1 MPSIPL
7 PEPAPNCGNG
17 IREAARPTRMDGP
30 CQSGQRAAGSGQRAA
45 GSGQRAAGSGSGGR
59 RAVLFAVRSAV
70 ALHRLL
76 DVLPVFSG
84 DDRIERRFSL
94 IPGSDFG
101 TDALAALD
109 SVGARCVPWDEAVRT
124 PYDLTLAASPKGE
137 LDRLRGPLVLL
148 PHGAGFGKTLPDEGT
163 ADSASGLD
171 PAYLL
176 RRGTPL
182 AALHALAHRSQV
194 AELAV
199 RCPAA
204 AARATVVGDPTL
216 DRLLAS
222 QGLRDR
228 YRTALGTGGRRLIAL
243 TSTWGPESL
252 LASYPDL
259 PARLSTELPA
269 DSYQLA
275 LIMHPNDYGR
285 SGAHDLAERHAPAL
299 AAGLLTPRPYEEWAA
314 VLVAADGVL
323 TDHGST
329 ALYAAALDRP
339 LLAVC
344 DGGDELIPGS
354 PMARLLAA
362 APKVSGAAAD
372 TGRAAEDI
380 VRAIE
385 GHLPGSVRALAEPAF
400 AERGRALPLLRTELY
415 ARLRLTPPATP
426 AEPRLLPVPRV
437 PAHAPAV
444 HAVSAAVDGDR
455 VRVERRPPHHDGPA
469 GHLAAEEDAASVRH
483 AQSAAVLFRRAG
495 DAPAAAARAVAGW
508 TVDGWITW
516 ALDRYPGR
524 RTAAVV
530 LSASHCVLRRRGGPL
545 LSARIGA
552 CTEAGRVFRP
562 DPAAVVSAV
571 HCWLIATRV
580 PSLPATLDCRI
591 GDRSYPVRLAPATD
605 DEADHAF

>member
-1 MPSIPL
+1 MH
-7 PEPAPNCGNG
+7 PA
-17 IREAARPTRMDGP
+17 AAG
-30 CQSGQRAAGSGQRAA
+30 SGQRAAGSGQRAA

-59 RAVLFAVRSAV
+59 RSVLFAARSAV

-84 DDRIERRFSL
+84 DDRIERRFAL
-94 IPGSDFG
+94 VPGSEFG
-101 TDALAALD
+101 TEALAALD
-109 SVGARCVPWDEAVRT
+109 AVGARCVSWDEAVRT
-124 PYDLTLAASPKGE
+124 PYDLTLAASPKGD

-148 PHGAGFGKTLPDEGT
+148 PHGAGFGKALPEEGT

-171 PAYLL
+171 AAYLL

-182 AALHALAHRSQV
+182 AALHALAHPGQV
-194 AELAV
+194 NELAA
-199 RCPAA
+199 RCPSAA
-204 AARATVVGDPTL
+204 ERATVVGDPTL

-228 YRTALGTGGRRLIAL
+228 YRTALGTGGRRLVVL

-252 LASYPDL
+252 LARHPHL
-259 PARLSTELPA
+259 PARLRTELPA

-275 LIMHPNDYGR
+275 LVMHPNDYSR
-285 SGAHDLAERHAPAL
+285 SGAHDLAEHLAPAL
-299 AAGLLTPRPYEEWAA
+299 GAGLLTPRPYEEWAA
-314 VLVAADGVL
+314 VLVAADAVL

-354 PMARLLAA
+354 PMARLLDAVPA
-362 APKVSGAAAD
+362 LGFTWEDSEGSEGPARV
-372 TGRAAEDI
+372 AEDI
-380 VRAIE
+380 VRAVAE
-385 GHLPGSVRALAEPAF
+385 HRPGAVRALAEPAF
-400 AERGRALPLLRTELY
+400 AEQGRALALLRTALY
-415 ARLRLTPPATP
+415 ARLGLTPPGTP

-437 PAHAPAV
+437 PARAPAV
-444 HAVSAAVDGDR
+444 HAVTAAVDGDR
-455 VRVERRPPHHDGPA
+455 VRVERRPPHYAGPA
-469 GHLAAEEDAASVRH
+469 AHLAAEEDAASVRH
-483 AQSAAVLFRRAG
+483 AQSAAVLFRRARG
-495 DAPAAAARAVAGW
+495 APADVPGAVESW

-530 LSASHCVLRRRGGPL
+530 LSASRCVLRRRGGPL

-552 CTEAGRVFRP
+552 GTEAGRVFRA

-571 HCWLIATRV
+571 HCWLSATGT

-591 GDRSYPVRLAPATD
+591 GERSYPVRIAPATD
-605 DEADHAF
+605 DEAAHAF

>member
-1 MPSIPL
+1 MPPIPL
-7 PEPAPNCGNG
+7 PEPAPNCGKG
-17 IREAARPTRMDGP
+17 VREAAWPTRMDGS
-30 CQSGQRAAGSGQRAA
+30 CQSRQQAAGSRQQAA
-45 GSGQRAAGSGSGGR
+45 GSRQQAAGADGR
-59 RAVLFAVRSAV
+59 RAVLFAARSAV

-84 DDRIERRFSL
+84 DDRIDRRFSL
-94 IPGSDFG
+94 IPGSEFD

-109 SVGARCVPWDEAVRT
+109 SVGARCVPWEEAVRT

-148 PHGAGFGKTLPDEGT
+148 PHGAGFGKALPEEGT

-204 AARATVVGDPTL
+204 AERATVVGDPTL

-228 YRTALGTGGRRLIAL
+228 YRTALGTGGRRLVAL

-252 LASYPDL
+252 LARYPDL
-259 PARLSTELPA
+259 PTRLSTELPA

-299 AAGLLTPRPYEEWAA
+299 DTGLLTPRPYEEWAA
-314 VLVAADGVL
+314 VLVAADAVL

-339 LLAVC
+339 LLTVC

-354 PMARLLAA
+354 PMARLLDA
-362 APKVSGAAAD
+362 APKLSGAAED
-372 TGRAAEDI
+372 TVQAAEAI
-380 VRAIE
+380 VRATE
-385 GHLPGSVRALAEPAF
+385 GHLPGSVRALAGPAF
-400 AERGRALPLLRTELY
+400 AEQGRALPLLRAELY
-415 ARLRLTPPATP
+415 ARLGLTPPDTP

-437 PAHAPAV
+437 PARAPAV
-444 HAVSAAVDGDR
+444 HAVSASVDGDR
-455 VRVERRPPHHDGPA
+455 VRVERRPPHYGGPA

-495 DAPAAAARAVAGW
+495 GGPADGARAVAGW

-530 LSASHCVLRRRGGPL
+530 LSASRCLLRRRGGPL

-571 HCWLIATRV
+571 HCWLTAARA
-580 PSLPATLDCRI
+580 PALPATLDCRI
-591 GDRSYPVRLAPATD
+591 GDRSYPVRLAPATG
-605 DEADHAF
+605 DEAAHTF